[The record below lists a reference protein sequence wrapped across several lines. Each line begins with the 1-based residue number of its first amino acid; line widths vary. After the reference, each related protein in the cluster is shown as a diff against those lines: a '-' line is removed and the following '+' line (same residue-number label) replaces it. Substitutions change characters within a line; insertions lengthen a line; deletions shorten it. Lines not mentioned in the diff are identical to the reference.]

1 MKVFTFV
8 LLLGVLYTRDLYKV
22 CTDDAK
28 LMVDD
33 VFAMV

>member
-1 MKVFTFV
+1 MKIITFV
-8 LLLGVLYTRDLYKV
+8 FLMTALYTRDLYKV